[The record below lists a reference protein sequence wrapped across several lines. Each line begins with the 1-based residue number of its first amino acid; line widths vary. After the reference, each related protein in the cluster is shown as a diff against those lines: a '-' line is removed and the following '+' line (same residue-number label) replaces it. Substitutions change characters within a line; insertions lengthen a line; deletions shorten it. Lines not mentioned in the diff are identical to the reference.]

1 MGTSNLLLIKLALR
15 AIQLQDIGWRAGEVS
30 VRRTKGKRD
39 RVAPLF
45 EETGAALADY
55 VLRAR
60 PKVDSPYLFLSFTP
74 PLGPFRCA
82 SPVSRIVRKRLRH
95 GGVELGRVGGAH
107 LLRHSLATQLV
118 RQRRPINEVA
128 DLLGHRSI
136 NTTALYV
143 KVATSQLAEV
153 ALPLSGRRRM
163 TGFTRFLGEKVERYI
178 ELRHSLGYAFS
189 KQAGTLRAF
198 VRYVERAQL
207 DAPATQTMALDFV
220 LSFGGAAN
228 GRATRHG
235 VLRRF
240 YEYLAVYDTQTEA
253 LERRA
258 FPRSRAITPPRILSE
273 AELAS
278 LMDACARIS
287 PSTPLRG
294 RTMATLIGLLASS
307 GLRSGEVVRLDRS
320 DVDLANG
327 VLLVRK
333 TKFRKDRLVPV
344 HTTTPVSIIPPLHVY
359 STRACGTHTLH
370 EPLIVSRGSSTSR
383 SESRLLIE

>member
-1 MGTSNLLLIKLALR
+1 M
-15 AIQLQDIGWRAGEVS
+15 
-30 VRRTKGKRD
+30 
-39 RVAPLF
+39 
-45 EETGAALADY
+45 
-55 VLRAR
+55 
-60 PKVDSPYLFLSFTP
+60 
-74 PLGPFRCA
+74 
-82 SPVSRIVRKRLRH
+82 
-95 GGVELGRVGGAH
+95 
-107 LLRHSLATQLV
+107 
-118 RQRRPINEVA
+118 
-128 DLLGHRSI
+128 
-136 NTTALYV
+136 TAF
-143 KVATSQLAEV
+143 A
-153 ALPLSGRRRM
+153 
-163 TGFTRFLGEKVERYI
+163 RFLGEKAERYI

-207 DAPATQTMALDFV
+207 DAPATRTMALDFA

-228 GRATRHG
+228 SRVTRDG
-235 VLRRF
+235 VLRQF
-240 YEYLAVYDTQTEA
+240 YEYLAVYDVRTEA

-258 FPRSRAITPPRILSE
+258 FPRSRAITPPRILTN

-278 LMDACARIS
+278 LIDACARIS

-344 HTTTPVSIIPPLHVY
+344 HTTTQTALRQYVRERDAAFPTPKDQAFFLS
-359 STRACGTHTLH
+359 
-370 EPLIVSRGSSTSR
+370 SRGN
-383 SESRLLIE
+383 RLSATGLQNGFAEARKLAHLDGGKPLRPHDLRHRFAVTRLSLWHQQRADVQALLPLLATYLGHASYSDTAYYLIGSADLLAIAAERAFLDGGAA